1 VLLTKLRPHQE
12 RAVAKAR
19 GHDGFALFPEQR
31 TGKCLITFAIA
42 EERQPNAL
50 LIVCPKGAIN
60 TWNSEIKKHW
70 EPEWDCEVYIINY
83 ELITNNRDAWKK
95 WAEKKSDLMMV
106 VDEAHRI
113 KKRGSKWSKTCRL
126 IGKRAESRLAL
137 TGTPIAQG
145 IQDAWAIFDFLN
157 PLYFGKYK
165 DFEESYLRVMTQTSR
180 DRSWT
185 KVIGHKN
192 LDKFNEIYHK
202 YSFRVTLNEAI
213 REGGG
218 KGIKVRRVP
227 VYIDLEE
234 SRQLYQTLKKDFE
247 FFCGGHFI
255 ETPETLTQLTKLH
268 QICGGWVKVADNNDD
283 KDWAKIGN
291 EKLREL
297 VKLVDQLRPRKLVIC
312 CRYLK
317 EILEIASILMDLG
330 LTVGQIRGGHP
341 YSGEFKEDVI
351 VIQIQAGVAIDLSP
365 SQTIIFFSCDYSYI
379 DFEQIRFRIRSYESK
394 QITEYFLLMRKTVD
408 EKIFRVQVY
417 KEKLADLINEEFRRE
432 YERKSGVESTE
443 TEI

>member
-12 RAVAKAR
+12 RAIARAR

-42 EERQPNAL
+42 EERRPDAL
-50 LIVCPKGAIN
+50 LIVCPKGALN
-60 TWNSEIKKHW
+60 TWNREIKKHW
-70 EPEWDCEVYIINY
+70 NPEWDIKIFILNFEQ
-83 ELITNNRDAWKK
+83 LQNNRKAWKK
-95 WAEKKSDLMMV
+95 WAERQPELMMV
-106 VDEAHRI
+106 VDESHRI
-113 KKRGSKWSKTCRL
+113 KKRGSSWSKTCRL
-126 IGKRAESRLAL
+126 IGSRAEHRLAL

-145 IQDAWAIFDFLN
+145 IQDAWAQFDFLN
-157 PLYFGKYK
+157 PRYFGKYR
-165 DFEESYLRVMTQTSR
+165 DFEEKYLIVKTMTSER
-180 DRSWT
+180 GSWP

-192 LDKFNEIYHK
+192 LKEFNAIYHK

-227 VYIDLEE
+227 MYIDLHETNVYY
-234 SRQLYQTLKKDFE
+234 RKLKKDFE
-247 FFCGGHFI
+247 VTCNGHYV
-255 ETPETLTQLTKLH
+255 ETPETLGQLMKL
-268 QICGGWVKVADNNDD
+268 QQLCGGWLKVTEDRWVKV
-283 KDWAKIGN
+283 GS
-291 EKLREL
+291 EKLKAL
-297 VKLVDQLRPRKLVIC
+297 LKLVQELRPKKLVIC
-312 CRYLK
+312 CRYIPEIEEIIK
-317 EILEIASILMDLG
+317 ELQRLG
-330 LTVGQIRGGHP
+330 LTVGRISGGHP

-408 EKIFRVQVY
+408 EKIFRVQVF
-417 KEKLADLINEEFRRE
+417 KEKLADLINEEFRRG
-432 YERKSGVESTE
+432 YEGKSGVETTKSE
-443 TEI
+443 V